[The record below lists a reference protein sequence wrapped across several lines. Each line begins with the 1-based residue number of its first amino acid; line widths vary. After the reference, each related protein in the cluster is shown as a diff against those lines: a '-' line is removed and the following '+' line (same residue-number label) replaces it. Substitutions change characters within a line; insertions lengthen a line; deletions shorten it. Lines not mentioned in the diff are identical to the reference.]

1 MIRQNGDVTT
11 LPSLWC
17 VCGSRNSGGCQTDT
31 NGTHPRPQNKKKKK
45 RICSKKNKRE
55 RAADEETQCLV
66 FCLFFK
72 QNGIKWLGGYIIIM
86 LYMNL
91 QTNEKVV
98 GIRKI
103 AVAKSDGVYFY
114 VGNMMRVRA
123 CRFTCIFAHLRDKS
137 DSKVGGGLLKAAH
150 RWVGEMNK
158 YDHRS
163 WIVYFISI
171 YKTCGN
177 SAYNL

>member
-11 LPSLWC
+11 LPSLCC

-45 RICSKKNKRE
+45 RICSKKNKRERE

-98 GIRKI
+98 GKKENCSCEIGRRL
-103 AVAKSDGVYFY
+103 YFY
-114 VGNMMRVRA
+114 VGNMMRVGA
-123 CRFTCIFAHLRDKS
+123 CRFTCISARLRDKS

-150 RWVGEMNK
+150 RSVGEMNK
-158 YDHRS
+158 CDHRS
-163 WIVYFISI
+163 RIVYCIH
-171 YKTCGN
+171 
-177 SAYNL
+177 L